1 MLHLEITPEKLVIIT
16 VMKCF
21 GNDIYEVNI
30 YGDYQ

>member
-1 MLHLEITPEKLVIIT
+1 MTSPEKLVIIT
-16 VMKCF
+16 IMKCF